1 MQPPLNIPNTPRIT
15 LRLGLGVTLALLV
28 LTAIV
33 GYIGFQARFLILGPQ
48 ITVSEK
54 LPMTT
59 ASSTVNLAG
68 STANITR
75 LHLNGR
81 QIFTDQ
87 EGYFNEL
94 VALTPGV
101 NIITVSAED
110 RYGRVTQ
117 AVQTIVLTDMKN

>member
-1 MQPPLNIPNTPRIT
+1 MQPPLNVPNTPRIT
-15 LRLGLGVTLALLV
+15 LRLVLSVTLALLV

-48 ITVSEK
+48 ITVNEK

-59 ASSTVNLAG
+59 ASSTVRLAG

-87 EGYFNEL
+87 EGYFDEL

-117 AVQTIVLTDMKN
+117 EVQTIVLTDMRN